1 MLRGPMQIK
10 RHISADY
17 GSELNYSH
25 LKLLNGVLS
34 LSLSLFITR
43 PSVNHSRNVFPPFCL
58 HQQPWLCVNP
68 ASLIFVCAD

>member
-17 GSELNYSH
+17 GSELNYSN

-34 LSLSLFITR
+34 LSLSFYN
-43 PSVNHSRNVFPPFCL
+43 PS
-58 HQQPWLCVNP
+58 
-68 ASLIFVCAD
+68 